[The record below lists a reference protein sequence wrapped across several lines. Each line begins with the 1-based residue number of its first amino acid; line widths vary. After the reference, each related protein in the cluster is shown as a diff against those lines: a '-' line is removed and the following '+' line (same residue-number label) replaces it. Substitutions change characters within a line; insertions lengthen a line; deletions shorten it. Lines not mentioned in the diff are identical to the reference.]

1 MGFGKFE
8 LKSNTST
15 SSRNMPTI
23 HNYSAG
29 PCILP
34 QDVLE
39 QASEAV
45 RSWDNHGLSLVE
57 MSHRSKAF
65 VEAMEE
71 CRALTKEL
79 LELPDRFEILYLQG
93 GASLGFLTA
102 AMNFLPEGG
111 NAAYA
116 DTGTWSAKAI
126 KEAKHAGN
134 INVVTSSKDNNYNHI
149 PEVGSVGN
157 ENAYL
162 HITTN
167 NTIFGTQYAHM
178 PKSDVPLIADMSSD
192 ILSRTF
198 DPEPFA
204 LIYGGVQ
211 KNMGPA
217 GAVMYA
223 VDADRLGQ
231 TGRSIPSYLDLEVHL
246 SKDSMFNTPPV
257 FSVYTTLLTLR
268 WLKGQGG
275 VSAIQSNNEAKAAL
289 LYDEIDRNPLFTG
302 HALSDSRSN
311 MNVTFRLN
319 DDAHSEAFD
328 AAWATAN
335 INGLK
340 GHRSVG
346 GYRASMYN
354 ALPLESVQVLVE
366 VMQEFERTHG

>member
-1 MGFGKFE
+1 M
-8 LKSNTST
+8 SHV
-15 SSRNMPTI
+15 
-23 HNYSAG
+23 HNFSAG

-34 QDVLE
+34 QEVLE
-39 QASEAV
+39 QASQAV
-45 RSWDNHGLSLVE
+45 KSWDDHGLSLVE

-65 VEAMEE
+65 VAAMEE

-79 LELPDRFEILYLQG
+79 LGLPDRFDILYLQG
-93 GASLGFLTA
+93 GASLAFLTS

-111 NAAYA
+111 QAAYA

-126 KEAKHAGN
+126 KEAKHAGRV
-134 INVVTSSKDNNYNHI
+134 NVVTSSKEENYNHI
-149 PEVGSVGN
+149 PEVGEVDAD
-157 ENAYL
+157 NAYL

-167 NTIFGTQYAHM
+167 NTIFGTQYAEM
-178 PKSDVPLIADMSSD
+178 PKSNVPLVADMSSD

-217 GAVMYA
+217 GAVVYA
-223 VDADRLGQ
+223 VDRERLGQ
-231 TGRSIPSYLDLEVHL
+231 VGRNIPSYLDLDVQL
-246 SKDSMFNTPPV
+246 GKDSMFNTPPV

-268 WLKGQGG
+268 WLKAQGG
-275 VSAIQSNNEAKAAL
+275 VAAIQARNEAKSAL
-289 LYDEIDRNPLFTG
+289 LYGEIDRNPLFAG
-302 HALSDSRSN
+302 HAKDGSRSH
-311 MNVTFRLN
+311 MNATFRLL
-319 DDAHSEAFD
+319 DDSHAEAFD
-328 AAWATAN
+328 SAWNRAH

-354 ALPLESVQVLVE
+354 ALPLESVQVLVD
-366 VMQEFERTHG
+366 VMAEFERTHG

>member
-1 MGFGKFE
+1 MSKV
-8 LKSNTST
+8 
-15 SSRNMPTI
+15 

-34 QDVLE
+34 TEVLQ
-39 QASEAV
+39 QASDAV

-57 MSHRSKAF
+57 MSHRSKPF
-65 VEAMEE
+65 VAAMDE

-79 LELPDRFEILYLQG
+79 LGLPERFEILYLQG

-102 AMNFLPEGG
+102 ALNLLPEGG
-111 NAAYA
+111 QAAYA

-126 KEAKHAGN
+126 KEAKHAGTV
-134 INVVTSSKDNNYNHI
+134 NVVTSSKASAYDHI
-149 PEVGSVGN
+149 PAVGEVD
-157 ENAYL
+157 EANAYL

-167 NTIFGTQYAHM
+167 NTIFGTQYAEM
-178 PKSDVPLIADMSSD
+178 PKSNVPLVADMSSD

-223 VDADRLGQ
+223 ADTELLGQ
-231 TGRSIPSYLDLEVHL
+231 TGRNIPSYLDLQVHL
-246 SKDSMFNTPPV
+246 DKDSMFNTPPV
-257 FSVYTTLLTLR
+257 FSVFTTLLTLR
-268 WLKGQGG
+268 WLKEQGG
-275 VSAIQSNNEAKAAL
+275 VAAIQQNNEAKSNL
-289 LYDEIDRNPLFTG
+289 LYSEIDRNPLFVG
-302 HALSDSRSN
+302 HAQEGSRSH

-319 DDAHSEAFD
+319 DDSHAAAFD
-328 AAWATAN
+328 AAWNGAN
-335 INGLK
+335 ISGLK

-354 ALPLESVQVLVE
+354 ALPLESVQVLVD
-366 VMQEFERTHG
+366 VMREFERTQG

>member
-1 MGFGKFE
+1 M
-8 LKSNTST
+8 
-15 SSRNMPTI
+15 NMPTI

-34 QDVLE
+34 QEVLE
-39 QASEAV
+39 QASDAV
-45 RSWDNHGLSLVE
+45 KSWDDRGLSLVE

-65 VEAMEE
+65 VEVMEE

-79 LELPDRFEILYLQG
+79 LALPDRFEVLYLQG

-102 AMNFLPEGG
+102 AMNFTPEGG
-111 NAAYA
+111 QAAYA

-126 KEAKHAGN
+126 KEAKHAGQVD
-134 INVVTSSKDNNYNHI
+134 VVTSSKESNYDHI
-149 PEVGSVGN
+149 PNVGAVSSD
-157 ENAYL
+157 NAFL

-167 NTIFGTQYAHM
+167 NTIFGTQYATM
-178 PKSDVPLIADMSSD
+178 PQSNVPLVADMSSD

-223 VDADRLGQ
+223 VDTDRLGQ
-231 TGRSIPSYLDLEVHL
+231 TGRNIPSYLDLGVHL
-246 SKDSMFNTPPV
+246 GKDSMFNTPPV

-268 WLKGQGG
+268 WLKARGG
-275 VSAIQSNNEAKAAL
+275 VEAIQKENEAKSAL
-289 LYDEIDRNPLFTG
+289 LYAEIDRNALFSG
-302 HALSDSRSN
+302 HAQTGSRSH

-319 DDAHSEAFD
+319 DDAHAAAFD
-328 AAWATAN
+328 AAWNAAN
-335 INGLK
+335 ISGLK

-354 ALPLESVQVLVE
+354 ALPLSSVQVLVD
-366 VMQEFERTHG
+366 VMNEFERTQG

>member
-1 MGFGKFE
+1 
-8 LKSNTST
+8 
-15 SSRNMPTI
+15 
-23 HNYSAG
+23 
-29 PCILP
+29 
-34 QDVLE
+34 
-39 QASEAV
+39 
-45 RSWDNHGLSLVE
+45 
-57 MSHRSKAF
+57 
-65 VEAMEE
+65 
-71 CRALTKEL
+71 
-79 LELPDRFEILYLQG
+79 
-93 GASLGFLTA
+93 
-102 AMNFLPEGG
+102 
-111 NAAYA
+111 
-116 DTGTWSAKAI
+116 
-126 KEAKHAGN
+126 
-134 INVVTSSKDNNYNHI
+134 
-149 PEVGSVGN
+149 
-157 ENAYL
+157 
-162 HITTN
+162 
-167 NTIFGTQYAHM
+167 M

-302 HALSDSRSN
+302 HALPDSRSN

-354 ALPLESVQVLVE
+354 ALPWESVQVLVE
-366 VMQEFERTHG
+366 VMQEFERTQG

>member
-1 MGFGKFE
+1 
-8 LKSNTST
+8 
-15 SSRNMPTI
+15 MPTI

-34 QDVLE
+34 QEVLE
-39 QASEAV
+39 QASNAV
-45 RSWDNHGLSLVE
+45 RSWDDHGLSLVE

-65 VEAMEE
+65 VEVMDE
-71 CRALTKEL
+71 CRSLTKEL
-79 LELPDRFEILYLQG
+79 LGLPDRFEVLYLQG

-102 AMNFLPEGG
+102 AMNFIPDGG
-111 NAAYA
+111 QAAYA

-126 KEAKHAGN
+126 KEAKHAGRVD
-134 INVVTSSKDNNYNHI
+134 VVTSSKESNYDHI
-149 PEVGSVGN
+149 PAVGSVNGD
-157 ENAYL
+157 NAFL
-162 HITTN
+162 HITSN
-167 NTIFGTQYAHM
+167 NTIFGTQYVAM
-178 PKSDVPLIADMSSD
+178 PESNVPLVADMSSD

-223 VDADRLGQ
+223 VDTERLGQ
-231 TGRSIPSYLDLEVHL
+231 TGRAIPSYLDLEVHL
-246 SKDSMFNTPPV
+246 GKDSMFNTPPV

-268 WLKGQGG
+268 WLKARGG
-275 VSAIQSNNEAKAAL
+275 VEAIQKENEAKSAL
-289 LYDEIDRNPLFTG
+289 LYAEIDRNDLFSG
-302 HALSDSRSN
+302 HAQTGSRSH

-319 DDAHSEAFD
+319 DNAHAEAFD
-328 AAWATAN
+328 AAWNAAN

-354 ALPLESVQVLVE
+354 ALPLSSVQVLVD
-366 VMQEFERTHG
+366 VMNEFERTQG

>member
-15 SSRNMPTI
+15 SSRNMPII

-34 QDVLE
+34 QEVLE

-134 INVVTSSKDNNYNHI
+134 INVVTSSKDTNYNHI

-302 HALSDSRSN
+302 HALPDSRSN

-319 DDAHSEAFD
+319 DEAHSEAFD
-328 AAWATAN
+328 AAWAAAN

>member
-1 MGFGKFE
+1 M
-8 LKSNTST
+8 TH
-15 SSRNMPTI
+15 I

-34 QDVLE
+34 SEVLE
-39 QASEAV
+39 QASVAV
-45 RSWDNHGLSLVE
+45 KSWDNHGLSLVE

-65 VEAMEE
+65 VDTMEE

-79 LELPDRFEILYLQG
+79 LGLPDRFEVLYLQG

-102 AMNFLPEGG
+102 AMNLIPEGG
-111 NAAYA
+111 QAAYA

-126 KEAKHAGN
+126 KEAKHAGQV
-134 INVVTSSKDNNYNHI
+134 NVVTSSKDSNYDHI
-149 PEVGSVGN
+149 PSVGN
-157 ENAYL
+157 VDDANAFL

-167 NTIFGTQYAHM
+167 NTIFGTQYASM
-178 PKSDVPLIADMSSD
+178 PESNVALVADMSSD

-198 DPEPFA
+198 DAEPFA

-223 VDADRLGQ
+223 VDTERLGKS
-231 TGRSIPSYLDLEVHL
+231 GRAIPSYLDLEVHL
-246 SKDSMFNTPPV
+246 GKDSMFNTPAV
-257 FSVYTTLLTLR
+257 FSVYTTMLTLR
-268 WLKGQGG
+268 WLKAKGG
-275 VSAIQSNNEAKAAL
+275 VAAIQRENEAKSSL
-289 LYDEIDRNPLFTG
+289 LYTEIDRNALFTG
-302 HALSDSRSN
+302 HAQPDSRSH

-319 DDAHSEAFD
+319 DDTHAEAFD
-328 AAWATAN
+328 AAWNAAN
-335 INGLK
+335 ISGLK

-354 ALPLESVQVLVE
+354 ALPIDSVQVLVD
-366 VMQEFERTHG
+366 VMREFERTQG

>member
-1 MGFGKFE
+1 
-8 LKSNTST
+8 
-15 SSRNMPTI
+15 MPTI

-34 QDVLE
+34 QEVLE
-39 QASEAV
+39 QASNAV
-45 RSWDNHGLSLVE
+45 RSWDDHGLSLVE

-65 VEAMEE
+65 VEVMDE
-71 CRALTKEL
+71 CRSLTKEL
-79 LELPDRFEILYLQG
+79 LGLPDRFDVLYLQG

-102 AMNFLPEGG
+102 AMNFIPDGG
-111 NAAYA
+111 QAAYA

-126 KEAKHAGN
+126 KEAKHAGRVD
-134 INVVTSSKDNNYNHI
+134 VVTSSKESNYDHI
-149 PEVGSVGN
+149 PAVGSVDGD
-157 ENAYL
+157 NAFL
-162 HITTN
+162 HITSN
-167 NTIFGTQYAHM
+167 NTIFGTQYAAM
-178 PKSDVPLIADMSSD
+178 PESNVPLVADMSSD

-223 VDADRLGQ
+223 VDTERLGQ
-231 TGRSIPSYLDLEVHL
+231 TGRAIPSYLDLEVHL
-246 SKDSMFNTPPV
+246 GKDSMFNTPPV

-268 WLKGQGG
+268 WLKARGG
-275 VSAIQSNNEAKAAL
+275 VEAIQKENEAKSAL
-289 LYDEIDRNPLFTG
+289 LYAEIDRNALFSG
-302 HALSDSRSN
+302 HAQTGSRSH

-319 DDAHSEAFD
+319 DDAHAPAFD
-328 AAWATAN
+328 AAWNAAN

-354 ALPLESVQVLVE
+354 ALPLSSVQVLVD
-366 VMQEFERTHG
+366 VMNEFERTQG

>member
-34 QDVLE
+34 QEVLE

-79 LELPDRFEILYLQG
+79 LELPNRFEILYLQG

-134 INVVTSSKDNNYNHI
+134 INVVTSSKNSNYNHI

-192 ILSRTF
+192 ILSRRF

-275 VSAIQSNNEAKAAL
+275 VSAIQRSNEAKAAL

-302 HALSDSRSN
+302 HALPDSRSN

>member
-34 QDVLE
+34 QEVLE

-79 LELPDRFEILYLQG
+79 LELPNRFEILYLQG

-134 INVVTSSKDNNYNHI
+134 INVVTSSKDSNYNHI

-167 NTIFGTQYAHM
+167 NTIFGTQYANM

-302 HALSDSRSN
+302 HALPDSRSN

>member
-15 SSRNMPTI
+15 SSRNMPII

-34 QDVLE
+34 QEVLE

-134 INVVTSSKDNNYNHI
+134 INVVTSSKDTNYNHI

-275 VSAIQSNNEAKAAL
+275 VSSIQSNNKAKAAL

-302 HALSDSRSN
+302 HALPDSRSN

-366 VMQEFERTHG
+366 VMQEFERTRG